1 MALYLG
7 NCESGIHSSEPAPLL
22 SVVGAHLLLLMST
35 DSDSIALS
43 ILEGANYDGMCDE
56 PSISHVAALLPI
68 GLHPIVP
75 R

>member
-7 NCESGIHSSEPAPLL
+7 NCESGIPSSEPAPLL
-22 SVVGAHLLLLMST
+22 SIVGAHLLLVMST

-56 PSISHVAALLPI
+56 ASIAHILAVVPI
-68 GLHPIVP
+68 RFHPIVFH
-75 R
+75 